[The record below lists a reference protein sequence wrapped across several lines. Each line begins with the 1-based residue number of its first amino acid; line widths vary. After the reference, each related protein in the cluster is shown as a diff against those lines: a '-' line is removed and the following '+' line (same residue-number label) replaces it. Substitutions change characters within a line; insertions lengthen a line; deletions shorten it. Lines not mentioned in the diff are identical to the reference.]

1 MKKKSLVVISTA
13 ILASNTV
20 LPATLTS
27 AEQATP
33 IEQKDLENAKENL
46 ESETDN
52 QILNSMTK
60 TENTTSSESIEETQ
74 ESEEASSSEE
84 EKESTTES
92 EDQKTEESS
101 TSTSESIEKEDVEK
115 KAKKAE
121 AKLNSVTAGI
131 NVTDKFQTYIDPIT
145 KVGPTE
151 LTVSV
156 PISISQA
163 DLEGVKVEIPYD
175 FTPSTDNP
183 TFKNFTMTDPIF
195 SLIEPDAPS
204 MDSIV
209 ESYENKPDENKLV
222 IHLKKTTTTVETL
235 NLRFEF
241 NQDYSAKI
249 PANQIIW
256 NNLKATVKD
265 AEEETISESDAKS
278 VKSSAIDGMGVS
290 LNYGSPGNQEYV
302 SGPIDMTLVLS
313 NRNNLYS
320 LLDTT
325 KNNRI
330 YVEIPMG
337 TTMSTGEVNYFE
349 NKKYTHEDDPII
361 PEGYIRYY
369 RVLTD
374 DNKTF
379 NYWNTRGN
387 PNDNSRYAE
396 PTFIVPETIDSGGK
410 FHITY
415 GEIYTKING
424 EEKEKV
430 TRRDF
435 IKQEQKEWAV
445 FTGNKSH
452 QENAGYSCIV
462 NTSVP
467 SSTSRS
473 ITTFGLTKFGYDW
486 TFKNI
491 GKRDIKNSDF
501 VIYQKN
507 TGSEKLN
514 FKSFGVRGFTQ
525 TSEIAQTY
533 YKVTFKIKNALTGEI
548 REINNPPK
556 AGTFN
561 AMLPV
566 LSENEYID
574 KVHVTPMGTDGNTE
588 GHMSSLNGIG
598 VSYSAKNWEE
608 GKWPDGTKIP
618 TNRNSKVLM
627 GATKYY
633 DDETNNQP
641 AKPTVI
647 EQNTGEFFYTPG
659 QTTDARAQFVSSNAQ
674 DRKPGET
681 IDFSINGFNESEALG
696 DWVNPEIVVSIPKVL
711 EIEGSNEYKDFIDEK
726 NKITYE
732 DSVKVSLVSS
742 DDEYNYYKFSTNNI
756 GYRNNA
762 KLSFSIPLKFKVLS
776 GTPVGRYPIQAVTA
790 SHNEPSFVQLKKSAN
805 NLPNDLA
812 QKMGYDNA
820 KPSSYSAY
828 TTGNSDLNVVYATKL
843 NGATAGR
850 KKATEDWSNVTNFAV
865 EKGGSP
871 QMKATVQNTGNTNF
885 SSVRLYD
892 ILPSSTDGR
901 GSTGNVSFDG
911 LQSVDG
917 ATVYYTTKPVS
928 DLPNYETNLQD
939 WTAAQLV
946 SYGFT
951 TNKPANASDTTAI
964 FIDFGN
970 KVVAPN
976 SNLDTVMD
984 FLIPNADN
992 QKAINQFQYSA
1003 KEEGSGTTLNAKSD
1017 SIVFST
1023 EVAQLNFEE
1032 NLPNYLAEGV
1042 EHASN
1047 MPENQGELLDVDGNG
1062 SVTIPEDAPT
1072 LAGYDFV
1079 EWVDKEDKTA
1089 KYQPGDV
1096 IDFTKS
1102 SSKTTIDLNAVW
1114 KAKKVRINY
1123 NENFGNTPKE
1133 VKKDYSFGDTVD
1145 LTEVPTPTR
1154 TGYEFIGWSSAS
1166 AATDKDFN
1174 DGTRISFTSEK
1185 TVYAVWK
1192 VNRYKVSFDGNAG
1205 TGAMTDLEMSY
1216 DVEKNLPKN
1225 TFERNGYLFQGW
1237 STKKTGTVEYKDQA
1251 AVKNLSS
1258 KANDTISLYA
1268 IWKVDQT
1275 EIKVKDSTIHVGDA
1289 WTPED
1294 TFVSAK
1300 DEDGKAVTFDKVT
1313 APKADAVDTMTIGD
1327 YEVTYSYNGKEAKAT
1342 IHVVANQEALKVK
1355 DVTIYEGDDW
1365 SAADNF
1371 VNAADKDG
1379 NGISFDKVKTSGA
1392 SDVNTNKEGT
1402 YEVTYQYGNQTQV
1415 GKVIVLKNQT
1425 SITTKDSTIYV
1436 GGSWN
1441 PADNFVSAIDKDGS
1455 AVDFSQVTGP
1465 ANNAVDVSTIGEYTL
1480 TYTLNGKEAK
1490 ATVHVVADQETL
1502 TVRDVT
1508 IYEGEAWKAA
1518 DNFVSA
1524 TTKDGGDVAFKDVA
1538 VSGADAVNV
1547 NQVGDYEVSYTY
1559 GSQKTTGKVTVL
1571 KNQTSIEA
1579 KDSTIYTNSS
1589 WTPADNFVRATDK
1602 TGANVDFSQI
1612 IPPAADAVDVTQ
1624 AGDYEIVYH
1633 YNGKEAKATVRV
1645 VANQETLTV
1654 KDVTIYEGET
1664 WTAADNFVGATTKDG
1679 EAVTFDKIDVSNA
1692 DTVTTTKAGTYEVTY
1707 KYGEQQVFGK
1717 VIVLKNQTSI
1727 EAKDST
1733 IYQGSPW
1740 EPADNFVRATDKTG
1754 AAVDFDQVTAP
1765 AVDAVD
1771 PTKIGEYKITYS
1783 YNGKETTVT
1792 VHVVRNQETLTV
1804 KDVTLYEGDDWTAQ
1818 DNFIQATQKSGDAV
1832 PFSKIQ
1838 VKGAETVDTEKAG
1851 IYEVTYLYG
1860 NQEAI
1865 GKVYVL
1871 ENQASITAKDSTI
1884 YQGSTWKPVDNF
1896 VGATDKTGAALSFD
1910 KINAPKAE
1918 GVDTTK
1924 IGDYTVTYRNNKKE
1938 AKAVVHVV
1946 KDQETLTLKDI
1957 TIYEGDVWKAEDN
1970 FVGATTKDGKAVS
1983 FEKVKVTGA
1992 ENVNNKKA
2000 GTYELTFTQ
2009 GGISQKAKVIVLKDK
2024 SSISVKD
2031 SILYVG
2037 DKWEAKD
2044 NFVSAT
2050 DRHGTKVDLSDLA
2063 VTGEV
2068 DTQKA
2073 GTYEVKYSFDTAEK
2087 ASRAGGRQIE
2097 SSLSTLAKVKVLEKK
2112 TPPNKKNES
2121 PSSTFTGERSLP
2133 NSYRTVTSAYKTY
2146 PKTGENHS
2154 TAPIIAGGSLISF
2167 ASLIAWF
2174 RNKRKRS

>member
-1 MKKKSLVVISTA
+1 
-13 ILASNTV
+13 
-20 LPATLTS
+20 
-27 AEQATP
+27 
-33 IEQKDLENAKENL
+33 
-46 ESETDN
+46 
-52 QILNSMTK
+52 
-60 TENTTSSESIEETQ
+60 
-74 ESEEASSSEE
+74 
-84 EKESTTES
+84 
-92 EDQKTEESS
+92 
-101 TSTSESIEKEDVEK
+101 
-115 KAKKAE
+115 
-121 AKLNSVTAGI
+121 
-131 NVTDKFQTYIDPIT
+131 
-145 KVGPTE
+145 

-204 MDSIV
+204 ADSIV

-222 IHLKKTTTTVETL
+222 IHFNKTTTTVETL

-265 AEEETISESDAKS
+265 AEEEKISESDAKS
-278 VKSSAIDGMGVS
+278 VKSSAIDGMGVDFRKTNPDNEDYVTGNIVTVLRY
-290 LNYGSPGNQEYV
+290 LNNYNK
-302 SGPIDMTLVLS
+302 
-313 NRNNLYS
+313 YS
-320 LLDTT
+320 LLDTS
-325 KNNRI
+325 KMNKI
-330 YVEIPMG
+330 FVEAPKG
-337 TTMSTGEVNYFE
+337 TIDSYSSYYNGGKE
-349 NKKYTHEDDPII
+349 THEDNPSI
-361 PEGYIRYY
+361 PEGYERFY
-369 RVLTD
+369 RIITD
-374 DNKTF
+374 DSSTF
-379 NYWNTRGN
+379 NYMYEKGN
-387 PNDNSRYAE
+387 PNASNNYMEPKYTIPNS
-396 PTFIVPETIDSGGK
+396 ISVGDK
-410 FHITY
+410 FHILAGMT
-415 GEIYTKING
+415 YTKING
-424 EEKEKV
+424 EEKTISKLQNYKKI
-430 TRRDF
+430 D
-435 IKQEQKEWAV
+435 QKEWAV
-445 FTGNKSH
+445 YSGKTAHSRPNGDLAIVNQAQSSSVSG
-452 QENAGYSCIV
+452 AMATIGTTGYS
-462 NTSVP
+462 
-467 SSTSRS
+467 
-473 ITTFGLTKFGYDW
+473 FDW
-486 TFKNI
+486 TFRNI
-491 GKRDIKNSDF
+491 GKRDIVNSDF
-501 VIYQKN
+501 VLYQKSK
-507 TGSEKLN
+507 GSEKLN
-514 FKSFGVRGFTQ
+514 FNSFTVMGFRDSGDVQLTL
-525 TSEIAQTY
+525 
-533 YKVTFKIKNALTGEI
+533 YKVKFEIKNAVTGNI
-548 REINNPPK
+548 REVSNEPK
-556 AGTFN
+556 SGVFN
-561 AMLPV
+561 ATLPA
-566 LSENEYID
+566 LEENEYLD
-574 KVHVTPMGTDGNTE
+574 KVHIIPMGLDGNSE
-588 GHMSSLNGIG
+588 GHLTSLNGIG
-598 VSYSAKNWEE
+598 INYTAKNWPN
-608 GKWPDGTKIP
+608 GQWPDGSSISTAE
-618 TNRNSKVLM
+618 RSVVQM

-633 DDETNNQP
+633 DDKTNDQP
-641 AKPTVI
+641 ATPKII
-647 EQNTGEFFYTPG
+647 EQNTGYVYYAPG
-659 QTTDARAQFVSSNAQ
+659 QTTQARAQFVSGSAQ
-674 DRKPGET
+674 DRKPGENVDYT
-681 IDFSINGFNESEALG
+681 IVGYNERGSLG
-696 DWVNPEIVVSIPKVL
+696 DWTNPEVVVSIPKVL
-711 EIEGSNEYKDFIDEK
+711 ELQNPNEYKDFIDETHK
-726 NKITYE
+726 KTYE
-732 DSVKVSLVSS
+732 SSVKVSLIST
-742 DDEYNYYKFSTNNI
+742 DDEYNYYKFSTNSI
-756 GYRNNA
+756 GYQNNA
-762 KLSFSIPLKFKVLS
+762 NLSFSIPLRLKVQP
-776 GTPVGRYPIQAVTA
+776 GTPVGSYPIKAVA
-790 SHNEPSFVQLKKSAN
+790 VSHNEPSFVQMNKSIN

-828 TTGNSDLNVVYATKL
+828 TTGNSALNVVYATKL

-917 ATVYYTTKPVS
+917 ATVYYTTKPVF

-1258 KANDTISLYA
+1258 KANDRITLYA

-1300 DEDGKAVTFDKVT
+1300 DEDGKAVAFDKVT

-1612 IPPAADAVDVTQ
+1612 ISPAADAVDVTQ

-1679 EAVTFDKIDVSNA
+1679 EAVTFDKVGVSNA
-1692 DTVTTTKAGTYEVTY
+1692 DTVTTTQAETYEVTY
-1707 KYGEQQVFGK
+1707 KYGEQQVIGK

-1804 KDVTLYEGDDWTAQ
+1804 KDVTLYEGDEWTAQ

-1918 GVDTTK
+1918 AVDTTK

-2097 SSLSTLAKVKVLEKK
+2097 SSLSTLAKVKVLDKK

-2133 NSYRTVTSAYKTY
+2133 NSYRTVTSAYKAY

>member
-13 ILASNTV
+13 ILASNIV

-60 TENTTSSESIEETQ
+60 TEDTTSSESIEETQ

-204 MDSIV
+204 ADSIV

-265 AEEETISESDAKS
+265 AEEEKISESDAKS
-278 VKSSAIDGMGVS
+278 VKSSAIDGMGVE
-290 LNYGSPGNQEYV
+290 LRKTNPVNDEYV
-302 SGPIDMTLVLS
+302 SGKIYLVHRYI
-313 NRNNLYS
+313 NNYNLYS
-320 LLDTT
+320 LLDITQ
-325 KNNRI
+325 
-330 YVEIPMG
+330 
-337 TTMSTGEVNYFE
+337 E
-349 NKKYTHEDDPII
+349 NKLFVEVPIGTAMNYTTYYDKPGVTHMEDSNI

-369 RVLTD
+369 RTITD
-374 DNKTF
+374 NSSTF
-379 NYWNTRGN
+379 NYWNEKGN
-387 PNDNSRYAE
+387 PNTNNNYME
-396 PTFIVPETIDSGGK
+396 PQFSIPDSIGIGDE
-410 FHITY
+410 FHIAT
-415 GEIYTKING
+415 GMIYTKMNG
-424 EEKEKV
+424 EEKS
-430 TRRDF
+430 
-435 IKQEQKEWAV
+435 IYIEQKYTKIEQKDWAV
-445 FTGNKSH
+445 YTGTKSH
-452 QENAGYSCIV
+452 GNPGGELPVLNVSSP
-462 NTSVP
+462 T
-467 SSTSRS
+467 STSAFLAT
-473 ITTFGLTKFGYDW
+473 IGTTGYGFDW
-486 TFKNI
+486 TFRNL
-491 GKRDIKNSDF
+491 GKRDIVNSDF
-501 VIYQKN
+501 VLYQKSK
-507 TGSEKLN
+507 GSEKMN
-514 FKSFGVRGFTQ
+514 FNVLRVRGFISSTDD
-525 TSEIAQTY
+525 SPTY
-533 YKVTFKIKNALTGEI
+533 YKVKFEIKNALVGTI
-548 REINNPPK
+548 REVNNVPK
-556 AGTFN
+556 KGDFYAN
-561 AMLPV
+561 LPS
-566 LSENEYID
+566 LNENEYID
-574 KVHVTPMGTDGNTE
+574 KIHIIPMGIDGETE
-588 GHMSSLNGIG
+588 GHLSSLNGIG
-598 VSYSAKNWEE
+598 INYTAKNWPN
-608 GKWPDGTKIP
+608 GKWPDGTPIP
-618 TNRNSKVLM
+618 TDKTNIISM

-633 DDETNNQP
+633 DDETNDQTP
-641 AKPTVI
+641 KPTVI
-647 EQNTGEFFYTPG
+647 EQNTGTIYYVPG
-659 QTTDARAQFVSSNAQ
+659 QTTQARGHFVSGNAQ
-674 DRKPGET
+674 DRKPGE
-681 IDFSINGFNESEALG
+681 IVDYSVQGYNENYSIG
-696 DWVNPEIVVSIPKVL
+696 DWINPEIVVSVPKVL
-711 EIEGSNEYKDFIDEK
+711 ELQDPNQYKDFIDEK
-726 NKITYE
+726 NKKTYT

-742 DDEYNYYKFSTNNI
+742 DDEYNYYKFSSNSI
-756 GYRNNA
+756 GYKNA
-762 KLSFSIPLKFKVLS
+762 ANASFTIPVKFKILS
-776 GTPVGRYPIQAVTA
+776 GAPVGTYPITAVTA
-790 SHNEPSFVQLKKSAN
+790 GHNKPSFVQLNKSTN

-828 TTGNSDLNVVYATKL
+828 TTGNSALNIVYATKL

-1205 TGAMTDLEMSY
+1205 TGEMTDLEMSY

-1300 DEDGKAVTFDKVT
+1300 DEDGKAVAFDKVT

-1508 IYEGEAWKAA
+1508 IYEGEAWTAA

-1679 EAVTFDKIDVSNA
+1679 EAVTFDKVDVSNA

-1707 KYGEQQVFGK
+1707 KYGEQQVIGK

-1792 VHVVRNQETLTV
+1792 VHVVKNQETLTV

-1918 GVDTTK
+1918 AVDTTK

>member
-60 TENTTSSESIEETQ
+60 TEDTTSSESIEETQ

-204 MDSIV
+204 ADSIV
-209 ESYENKPDENKLV
+209 ESYENKSDENKLV

-256 NNLKATVKD
+256 DNLKATVKD

-278 VKSSAIDGMGVS
+278 VKSSAIDGMGVDFRKTNPDNEDYVTGNIVTVLRY
-290 LNYGSPGNQEYV
+290 LNNYNK
-302 SGPIDMTLVLS
+302 
-313 NRNNLYS
+313 YS
-320 LLDTT
+320 LLDTS
-325 KNNRI
+325 KMNKI
-330 YVEIPMG
+330 FVEAPKG
-337 TTMSTGEVNYFE
+337 TIDSYSSYYNGGKE
-349 NKKYTHEDDPII
+349 THEDNPSI
-361 PEGYIRYY
+361 PEGYERFY
-369 RVLTD
+369 RIITD
-374 DNKTF
+374 DSSTF
-379 NYWNTRGN
+379 NYMYEKGN
-387 PNDNSRYAE
+387 PNASNNYMEPKYTISNS
-396 PTFIVPETIDSGGK
+396 ISVGDK
-410 FHITY
+410 FHILAGMT
-415 GEIYTKING
+415 YTKING
-424 EEKEKV
+424 EEKTISKLQNYKKI
-430 TRRDF
+430 D
-435 IKQEQKEWAV
+435 QKEWAV
-445 FTGNKSH
+445 YSGKTAHSRPNGDLAIVNQAQSSSVSG
-452 QENAGYSCIV
+452 AMATIGTTGYS
-462 NTSVP
+462 
-467 SSTSRS
+467 
-473 ITTFGLTKFGYDW
+473 FDW
-486 TFKNI
+486 TFRNI
-491 GKRDIKNSDF
+491 GKRDIVNSYF
-501 VIYQKN
+501 VLYQKSK
-507 TGSEKLN
+507 GSEKLN
-514 FKSFGVRGFTQ
+514 FNSFTVMGFRDSGDVQLTL
-525 TSEIAQTY
+525 
-533 YKVTFKIKNALTGEI
+533 YKVKFEIKNAVTGNI
-548 REINNPPK
+548 REVSNEPK
-556 AGTFN
+556 SGVFN
-561 AMLPV
+561 ATLPA
-566 LSENEYID
+566 LEENEYLD
-574 KVHVTPMGTDGNTE
+574 KVHIIPMGLDGNSE
-588 GHMSSLNGIG
+588 GHLTSLNGIG
-598 VSYSAKNWEE
+598 INYTAKNWPN
-608 GKWPDGTKIP
+608 GQWPDGSSISTAE
-618 TNRNSKVLM
+618 RSVVQM

-633 DDETNNQP
+633 DDETNDQP
-641 AKPTVI
+641 ATPKII
-647 EQNTGEFFYTPG
+647 EQNTGYVYYAPG
-659 QTTDARAQFVSSNAQ
+659 QTTQARAQFVSGSAQ
-674 DRKPGET
+674 DRKPGENVDYT
-681 IDFSINGFNESEALG
+681 IVGYNERGSLG
-696 DWVNPEIVVSIPKVL
+696 DWTNPEVVVSIPKVL
-711 EIEGSNEYKDFIDEK
+711 ELQNPNEYKDFIDETHK
-726 NKITYE
+726 KTYE
-732 DSVKVSLVSS
+732 SSVKVSLIST
-742 DDEYNYYKFSTNNI
+742 DDEYNYYKFSTNSI
-756 GYRNNA
+756 GYQNNA
-762 KLSFSIPLKFKVLS
+762 NLSFSIPLRLKVQP
-776 GTPVGRYPIQAVTA
+776 GTPVGSYPIKAVA
-790 SHNEPSFVQLKKSAN
+790 VSHNEPSFVQMNKSIN

-828 TTGNSDLNVVYATKL
+828 TTGNSALNVVYATKL

-1017 SIVFST
+1017 SNVFST

-1300 DEDGKAVTFDKVT
+1300 DEDGKAVAFDKVT

-1508 IYEGEAWKAA
+1508 IYEGEAWTAA

-1679 EAVTFDKIDVSNA
+1679 ESVTFDKVDVSNA

-1707 KYGEQQVFGK
+1707 KYGEQQVIGK

-1792 VHVVRNQETLTV
+1792 VHVVKNQETLTV

-1910 KINAPKAE
+1910 KINAPKAG

-2087 ASRAGGRQIE
+2087 ASRAGVRQIE

-2121 PSSTFTGERSLP
+2121 SSSTFTGERSLP
-2133 NSYRTVTSAYKTY
+2133 NSYHTVTSAYKTY